1 MTTPNAPDPGLETL
15 LELDGSILE
24 QEGGFWMKVEVKQVT
39 ASERMPHGI
48 RYSLT
53 LHDRHGTRVLGYDNA
68 HAVKPP
74 KKFKYSGTRLP
85 YDLRH
90 RTSSDKGVPYAFESA
105 QRLLEDFFA
114 EVDRVIK
121 EALE

>member
-1 MTTPNAPDPGLETL
+1 MNSPDIGLDTL
-15 LELDGSILE
+15 LDLDGSILE
-24 QEGGFWMKVEVKQVT
+24 QEGGYWIKIEVRRVPMSRP
-39 ASERMPHGI
+39 APHGI

-53 LHDRHGTRVLGYDNA
+53 LHDKYGARVLRYDNA

-74 KKFKYSGTRLP
+74 KKLKFAGQRLP
-85 YDLRH
+85 YDHRH
-90 RTSSDKGVPYAFESA
+90 RTSSDKGVPYAFESG

-121 EALE
+121 EAQQ